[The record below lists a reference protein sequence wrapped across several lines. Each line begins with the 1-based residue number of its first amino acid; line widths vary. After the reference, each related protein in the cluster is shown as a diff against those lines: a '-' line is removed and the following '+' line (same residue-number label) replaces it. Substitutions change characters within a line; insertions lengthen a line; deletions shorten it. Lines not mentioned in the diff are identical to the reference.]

1 MTKQCNQNNQK
12 QTLRVITGLKTKLKT
27 GEGKATETEQRDE
40 LKQNTTKAEQSAEEN
55 SPSMN
60 SKNKTR

>member
-1 MTKQCNQNNQK
+1 MTKQGNQNNQK
-12 QTLRVITGLKTKLKT
+12 QTLRVITWLKTKLKT
-27 GEGKATETEQRDE
+27 GERKATETEQRDE